1 MNNKIK
7 LLYAEDEYTTRQDHI
22 SYIKSRY
29 DFDIYVANDG
39 EKALELYNKHKP
51 EIVMTDITMPKM
63 TGLELIVEIRKISKW
78 TKLIILT
85 AHSDNDKLLQ
95 ALESQVINYLV
106 KPINR
111 QKLKVSIDTA
121 LELLAPVVETDNYL
135 ITLGE
140 NATYNMH
147 TQIYT
152 HNLEQVKLTNY
163 ENRLLE
169 YLCERK
175 NAKVNCYDIFLHLW
189 DDLDKEYSADS
200 IRTLVKKLRKKL
212 PTNILENIYGGFY
225 RLNI

>member
-1 MNNKIK
+1 MNKKIK

-29 DFDIYVANDG
+29 NFEIYVADDG
-39 EKALELYNKHKP
+39 EKALELYNRHKP
-51 EIVMTDITMPKM
+51 DIVMTDITMPKM
-63 TGLELIVEIRKISKW
+63 TGLELIVEIRKVSKH
-78 TKLIILT
+78 TKIIILT
-85 AHSDNDKLLQ
+85 AHSEQEKLLQ

-111 QKLKVSIDTA
+111 QKLKRSLDTA
-121 LELLAPVVETDNYL
+121 LELLSPVEKSINHVL
-135 ITLGE
+135 ALGE
-140 NATYNMH
+140 NASYDMKTR
-147 TQIYT
+147 IYSY
-152 HNLEQVKLTNY
+152 NLEQVKLTNY

-175 NAKVNCYDIFLHLW
+175 NMKVNCYDIFVYLW

-200 IRTLVKKLRKKL
+200 IRTLVKNLRKKL
-212 PTNILENIYGGFY
+212 PENILENIYGGFY